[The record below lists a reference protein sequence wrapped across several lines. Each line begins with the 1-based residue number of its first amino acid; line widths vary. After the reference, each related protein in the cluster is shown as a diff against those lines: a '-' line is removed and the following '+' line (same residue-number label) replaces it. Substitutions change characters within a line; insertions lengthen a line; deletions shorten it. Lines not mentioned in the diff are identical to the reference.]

1 MGGAG
6 TCVVT
11 SLVQRVMT
19 VRVIRILAPGVHA
32 VILAWAWDAGCIRF
46 SNREE
51 ALTWICV
58 VELQMVVNTTSV

>member
-11 SLVQRVMT
+11 SLVQRVMS

-46 SNREE
+46 SNRGRSSDVDIYCGI
-51 ALTWICV
+51 TKG
-58 VELQMVVNTTSV
+58 S